1 MKYNIETILSNGYI
15 YGRIKKVK
23 NVATKTN
30 KKSVEAD
37 LKRLDNSIE
46 VSLEEIHKLKEK
58 EAKLADYLFAVEL
71 MITDKVLYRRIV
83 ELRKKGMNI
92 EDAIT
97 SSFNQI
103 VNDML
108 ASTSGYLKERADD
121 IKDVSMMLINNLDA
135 KDAADFEEKHIICSD
150 ILSPSYLIKN
160 HTTITGVIVKNC
172 GYTSHSA
179 ILCRVWEIPLIVTD
193 IELGDDDMVIID
205 TRKKSLVV
213 NPDSFEIENYIA
225 EKKKYDAFSKH
236 AIPHE
241 DYKFSA
247 NVATLNDIQ
256 KAMDYGFDGIGLY
269 RTELIFMNSN
279 RPFTLI
285 EQFDLYSK
293 ACDIVGNKPIIIRT
307 FDVGDD
313 KKLAYLKSDKK
324 GINNYKNN
332 PEIFETQVKAIL
344 KANTKGNFKI
354 MFPMIEKKEEFCY
367 LRDWVVKLAK
377 AEKVSVPKIGMM
389 LETKQALL
397 HIEEFVDADFLSVG
411 TNDLTKELYNINRS
425 ESTDVSSYIE
435 DLVEKLKK
443 VVEFCNKN
451 DIYLSVCGELASI
464 EDIALKFYQIG
475 IKNLSVSPGCIGTL
489 NGTYTKFVGE
499 K

>member
-1 MKYNIETILSNGYI
+1 MNYNIDTILSNGYI

-23 NVATKTN
+23 NVAVKTN

-37 LKRLDNSIE
+37 IKRLDNSIE
-46 VSLEEIHKLKEK
+46 ISLEEIAKLREK
-58 EAKLADYLFAVEL
+58 ESKLSDYLFAVEL
-71 MITDKVLYRRIV
+71 MIKDKVLYKKIV
-83 ELRKKGMNI
+83 ELRKSGMDI

-97 SSFNQI
+97 YSFNKI
-103 VNDML
+103 INDMM
-108 ASTSGYLKERADD
+108 ASSSGYLQERADD
-121 IKDVSMMLINNLDA
+121 IKDVSLMLVNNLDA
-135 KDAADFEEKHIICSD
+135 KGAADFEEKHIIYSD
-150 ILSPSYLIKN
+150 MLSPSYLIKN
-160 HTTITGVIVKNC
+160 HTTITGVIVKKC

-179 ILCRVWEIPLIVTD
+179 ILCRVWEIPLIVSD

-213 NPDSFEIENYIA
+213 NPNSFEIEYYIS
-225 EKKKYDAFSKH
+225 EKKKYDAFSRK

-241 DYKFSA
+241 GFKFNA
-247 NVATLNDIQ
+247 NVATLNDISR
-256 KAMDYGFDGIGLY
+256 AMEYGFDGIGLY
-269 RTELIFMNSN
+269 RTELIFMNSD

-285 EQFDLYSK
+285 EQYDLYSK
-293 ACDIVGNKPIIIRT
+293 ACDIVGDKPIIIRT

-313 KKLAYLKSDKK
+313 KKLKYLITDKK

-332 PEIFETQVKAIL
+332 PEVFETQVKAIL
-344 KANTKGNFKI
+344 EANKNGNFKI
-354 MFPMIEKKEEFCY
+354 MFPMIEKKEEFIY
-367 LRDWVVKLAK
+367 LRDWVLRLAK
-377 AEKVSVPKIGMM
+377 EGDYLIPPIGMM
-389 LETKQALL
+389 LETKQALI
-397 HIEEFVDADFLSVG
+397 HINEFVDADFLSIG

-425 ESTDVSSYIE
+425 ENTDVSSYIE
-435 DLVEKLKK
+435 DLIERLR
-443 VVEFCNKN
+443 VVVKFCDEN

-489 NGTYTKFVGE
+489 NGTYTKFMGE